1 MSRIRLLLTTSDL
14 SGGGAER
21 EFRTLLDRLDR
32 NQFEM
37 HVALWRDDSGQ
48 PRPHDLPVT
57 ILGKDR
63 SWHVLR
69 TVRRLARLVDDFK
82 PDVVF
87 SMLQYPNLV
96 TGSALRRAKHRPRW
110 ACRFVLS
117 PQRDLRGLKQTWARR
132 VLPRANIV
140 LSCADGLTRELEAFL
155 GTTTVP
161 VQTIRNP
168 LDVSAIR
175 SLSMRSDV
183 QFPDRDGFTIVH
195 SGRFVPQKNQPLLLR
210 AFAGMEDRSSRL
222 WMLGEGP
229 LESELR
235 AKARK
240 LGVADRVDWLGFQT
254 DPYPFYRAADCMV
267 LSSDWEGLPNVILE
281 SMVCE
286 TPVISTQCP
295 HGPDELIE
303 DGATGCLVPTGDMEA
318 MIAALNRLHG
328 DDSLRRRISLAARAA
343 VEDAYGDARPIQEYS
358 ALFQRLAKETSA

>member
-21 EFRTLLDRLDR
+21 EFRTLLEHLDR
-32 NQFEM
+32 DRFEM
-37 HVALWRDDSGQ
+37 HVALWRHDTEQ
-48 PRPHDLPVT
+48 PPPHDLPLT
-57 ILGKDR
+57 ILRKDR

-69 TVRRLARLVDDFK
+69 AVRGLAHLVDDFK

-96 TGSALRRAKHRPRW
+96 TGSALRRARHCPRW
-110 ACRFVLS
+110 VCRFLLS

-132 VLPRANIV
+132 VLPRANVV
-140 LSCADGLTRELEAFL
+140 LSCADGLTRELQAFL
-155 GTTTVP
+155 GTTNVP

-175 SLSMRSDV
+175 LRSTRSDV
-183 QFPDRDGFTIVH
+183 QLPDSGGFTIVH
-195 SGRFVPQKNQPLLLR
+195 SGRFVPQKNQRLLLH

-229 LESELR
+229 LESQLR
-235 AKARK
+235 SKARE

-254 DPYPFYRAADCMV
+254 NPYPFYRAADCMV

-281 SMVCE
+281 CMVCE

-303 DGATGCLVPTGDMEA
+303 DGVTGCLVPTGDMGA
-318 MIAALNRLHG
+318 MTAALNRLHG
-328 DDSLRRRISLAARAA
+328 DDSLRRKISLAAHAA
-343 VEDAYGDARPIQEYS
+343 VEDAYGNARSIQEYS